1 MVDGAI
7 AQTHGQLTTHVVGAF
22 QVRLWSAGDGLP
34 LLYLHGF
41 ERHPGPARF
50 LQRLAQRRRVYAPEL
65 PGYGGSTGFDAIDGI
80 LGMTLYHRQLVESW
94 GIDQIDV
101 IGHSLGGMLAA
112 EFAALCPHR
121 TRRLVLVNAY
131 GLWLDD
137 VPLPDPFVM
146 GEKDLAAAKWANPDL
161 AASEPSI
168 EISEPESRHAAI
180 LERMKNLAI
189 ATKFMWPIPDRG
201 LRRRLPLIQA
211 PTLIVHGTADRLIPR
226 VYAEEFACLIPNARL
241 VMIDGAGHLPMV
253 EQEDAFIDAVQ
264 TFLSE

>member
-1 MVDGAI
+1 MVHAE
-7 AQTHGQLTTHVVGAF
+7 AQRTQGQLSTHVVGACHI
-22 QVRLWSAGDGLP
+22 RLWSAGDGSP
-34 LLYLHGF
+34 VLYLHGF
-41 ERHPGPARF
+41 EQHPGPARF
-50 LQRLAQRRRVYAPEL
+50 LQRLAQHRRVYAPEL
-65 PGYGGSTGFDAIDGI
+65 PGYGGSTGFEALEGV
-80 LGMTLYHRQLVESW
+80 LGVTLYHRQLVESL
-94 GIDQIDV
+94 GIDTVDL

-112 EFAALCPHR
+112 EFAAICPHR

-146 GEKDLAAAKWANPDL
+146 GEKDLAAAKWANPAL

-168 EISEPESRHAAI
+168 GIAEPESRYAAT

-226 VYAEEFACLIPNARL
+226 VYAEEFARLIPNARL